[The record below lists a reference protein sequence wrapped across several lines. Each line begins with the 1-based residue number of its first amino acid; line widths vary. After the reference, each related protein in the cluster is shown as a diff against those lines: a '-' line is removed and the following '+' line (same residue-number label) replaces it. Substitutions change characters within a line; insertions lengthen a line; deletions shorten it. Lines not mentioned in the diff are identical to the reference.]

1 MLLLIQRHFKGLF
14 LLLFA
19 LLGIAAGH
27 FISTA
32 LGIYLV
38 PSAREPGIVSE
49 ERAVTRQKPSLADFE
64 IVLRRNIFDSTSPGA
79 ATLKSPQREPERVAP
94 AAKTAAK
101 ADLKLLGTV
110 SAEDGS
116 LALIG
121 AGRSMD
127 LYRVGD
133 DVPGGG
139 TIGEIARNLVTIQY
153 RDGSLEVL
161 SLYDT
166 EQATSP
172 PSSAGPPPSAATA
185 GESEK
190 VKPIGD
196 NQWVIDRRAAENAR
210 KNIGEL
216 LKSARMEPNLVN
228 GNTEGFV
235 VKMIQPGSLLADLGI
250 RKGDVILEVNGV
262 ELASP
267 EKALQIF
274 QQLRE
279 ARHISIGLQRDG
291 TPMNFDYEIN

>member
-127 LYRVGD
+127 LYRLGD

-139 TIGEIARNLVTIQY
+139 NIREITRNLVTIQY
-153 RDGSLEVL
+153 RDGSVEVL

-166 EQATSP
+166 EPVKS
-172 PSSAGPPPSAATA
+172 PSSAGPPPSSEPAA
-185 GESEK
+185 ENEK
-190 VKPIGD
+190 VKPVGN
-196 NQWVIDRRAAENAR
+196 NQWVIDRGIAENAR
-210 KNIGEL
+210 QNIGEL

-250 RKGDVILEVNGV
+250 RKGDVIMEVNGV

-291 TPMNFDYEIN
+291 APMNFEYEIN